1 MYPNSIFA
9 TERGLMMR
17 LIIMIMLLAMSFSG
31 CKGRNEALKQYDLNA
46 VLKISVMKS
55 GDIFADGIKVSMAD
69 LEPLLAANA
78 QKRGV
83 VWYYRETGQEEP
95 PPQAT
100 QVIQLVIKHKRPVR
114 MSAKPDFSDAIDGK
128 GNSTPR

>member
-1 MYPNSIFA
+1 
-9 TERGLMMR
+9 MR
-17 LIIMIMLLAMSFSG
+17 PTIIIALLAMSLLG

-46 VLKISVMKS
+46 VLKISVLKS
-55 GDIFADGIKVSMAD
+55 GKILADGNKVSVED

-83 VWYYRETGQEEP
+83 VWYYREAGQEEP

-100 QVIQLVIKHKRPVR
+100 QVIQLVIKHKRPIR
-114 MSAKPDFSDAIDGK
+114 MSSKPDFSDAIDKK
-128 GNSTPR
+128 GNSTLKKE